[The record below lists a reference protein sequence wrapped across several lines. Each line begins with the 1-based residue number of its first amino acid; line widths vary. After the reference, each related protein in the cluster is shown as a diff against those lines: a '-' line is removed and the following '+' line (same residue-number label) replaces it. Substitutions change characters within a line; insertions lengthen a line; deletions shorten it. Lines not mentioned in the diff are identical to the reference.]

1 MSNNN
6 ETKTKRDIVEHA
18 IASEKNPNYMQYV
31 MAILQVDAESQVKIV
46 NAQCYKALRHDM
58 EKRFGLATLDA
69 LTLDDEI
76 E

>member
-1 MSNNN
+1 MSSNI

-18 IASEKNPNYMQYV
+18 IASKNPNYMQYV
-31 MAILQVDAESQVKIV
+31 MAILQVDAESQVNSV

-69 LTLDDEI
+69 LTLDDDLE
-76 E
+76 